1 MSFLSCIWSAS
12 TDTIIFNTLYR
23 EAIVQAIQEII
34 RDAAVRRM
42 KSHSGNADVQIAEIP
57 DDYNRKVHGNWMG
70 LILVSGR
77 DLRITFKVHFN
88 IGDVRKILADM
99 LGKTPEMIGETLA
112 LDFAKEFC
120 NLTAG
125 NLKQVFEEQEEPIN
139 TGISLPI
146 VTRGFDDLFYQ
157 AASEGEVSE
166 LWKLRIGSVDLFCT
180 PHVHVF
186 DQNKLASLKYTQSD
200 DSQDDDDGE
209 IDFL

>member
-1 MSFLSCIWSAS
+1 
-12 TDTIIFNTLYR
+12 
-23 EAIVQAIQEII
+23 VQAIQEII
-34 RDAAVRRM
+34 RDCAVRRM
-42 KSHSGNADVQIAEIP
+42 KSHSGSAEVQTAEISP
-57 DDYNRKVHGNWMG
+57 DYSRKVHGNWMG

-88 IGDVRKILADM
+88 LREVRMILGNM
-99 LGKTPEMIGETLA
+99 LGKSHDQISETLA

-125 NLKQVFEEQEEPIN
+125 NLKQVFEEQEDPIN

-157 AASEGEVSE
+157 SASEGETSE
-166 LWKLRIGSVDLFCT
+166 LWKISVAGVELYCT

-186 DQNKLASLKYTQSD
+186 DQAKLANLKYTQSD
-200 DSQDDDDGE
+200 DAADEDDGE